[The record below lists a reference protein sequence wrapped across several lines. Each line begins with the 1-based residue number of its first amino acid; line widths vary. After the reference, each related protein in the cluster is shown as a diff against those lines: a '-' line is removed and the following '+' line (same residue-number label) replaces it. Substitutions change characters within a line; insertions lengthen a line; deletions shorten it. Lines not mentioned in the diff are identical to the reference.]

1 MTYELY
7 ATTANYTPGMAEHL
21 DSEYVSQA
29 AAGLS
34 ALLIPSAAEDEL
46 KDPG

>member
-1 MTYELY
+1 MTYEY
-7 ATTANYTPGMAEHL
+7 SMQTTDQGMAEHL
-21 DSEYVSQA
+21 DSEYVSQE

-34 ALLIPSAAEDEL
+34 ALLTPSAAEREL